1 MRLLLLIA
9 ALCVGLSLALAAG
22 KKLPKLS
29 PAERER
35 YFIICIKLSSRAHR
49 VCRAIETAPHSIG
62 RCSTRHLCPLTPP

>member
-9 ALCVGLSLALAAG
+9 ALCVGLSLALVAG

-35 YFIICIKLSSRAHR
+35 YFIICIAANSPHAHTGSAELSRR
-49 VCRAIETAPHSIG
+49 RRT
-62 RCSTRHLCPLTPP
+62 PLGGAARGISVR